1 MLIIF
6 QSCRELKSY
15 ISEGRQIIRSI
26 EAETY
31 AENPPL
37 FREYISAPADVRSLM
52 DNQFR
57 NVKTH
62 ARLLSKATWYEW
74 RTKLLDG
81 LKEGLNRHV
90 DEMKADDK
98 ILSKYEAIL
107 NSVVPE
113 LTEKHSSLE
122 QEATSLQ
129 QLTEEMENCDQDELR
144 AAREKVSSTED
155 EIATKK
161 QELEE
166 LQREVQDKTNIVE
179 AGTEMKAEFVAQ
191 IQEAERVKEECR
203 GWSAKEINEL
213 KTSVR
218 NIEEQTGWAIVCA
231 VPSGSAAGPS
241 LTMSYR
247 NQLQLMFHPG
257 AFHTGTA
264 SKNPDTTNMPL
275 ELRYRPRDTKTFT
288 PPTPQ
293 LSPIAS
299 LVLKSLQSHLNTI
312 HQSTTAPR
320 HMLRFISEAWDL
332 VLNLE
337 EETRMLEF
345 CGVTKLNLLEVED
358 KPSLRARC
366 TLLGANPS
374 SKKAPQN
381 GKGKGNGTRR
391 IDIDFAVKTHV
402 LQKHKSDAN
411 GARSIGVMDLETDV
425 IATKIYGFD
434 SGNQGG
440 ISEDQMRDILCQ
452 QIGASGKSKDV
463 KAGVQLGDGV
473 WSRAVRMLTGTI
485 F

>member
-74 RTKLLDG
+74 RMKLLDG

-90 DEMKADDK
+90 DEMKADDE
-98 ILSKYEAIL
+98 ILSKHEAIL
-107 NSVVPE
+107 HGVVPE
-113 LTEKHSSLE
+113 LIEKHSSLE

-129 QLTEEMENCDQDELR
+129 QLAEEMENCDQDELR
-144 AAREKVSSTED
+144 AAREKVSGVED
-155 EIATKK
+155 EIAAKK

-166 LQREVQDKTNIVE
+166 LQREVQDKTNTVE
-179 AGTEMKAEFVAQ
+179 AGTELKAEFVAQ
-191 IQEAERVKEECR
+191 IQKAERVKEECR

-218 NIEEQTGWAIVCA
+218 NIEEQTGWAIISA
-231 VPSGSAAGPS
+231 VPSGSVAGPS

-247 NQLQLMFHPG
+247 DQLQLMFHPG

-264 SKNPDTTNMPL
+264 GKNPDTANMPL
-275 ELRYRPRDTKTFT
+275 ELRYCPRDAKKSAA
-288 PPTPQ
+288 PIPQ

-299 LVLKSLQSHLNTI
+299 LVLKSLQDHLNTI
-312 HQSTTAPR
+312 HPSTIAPR
-320 HMLRFISEAWDL
+320 RMLRFISEAWDL

-366 TLLGANPS
+366 TLLGAIPS
-374 SKKAPQN
+374 SKKAPLN
-381 GKGKGNGTRR
+381 DKGKDKGKGNGTRR
-391 IDIDFAVKTHV
+391 IDIDFAVKTRV
-402 LQKHKSDAN
+402 LQKHKLDA
-411 GARSIGVMDLETDV
+411 MDFETDV
-425 IATKIYGFD
+425 IATKIYGFGSD
-434 SGNQGG
+434 NKGE
-440 ISEDQMRDILCQ
+440 ISEDQMRDILCRE
-452 QIGASGKSKDV
+452 IGASSNNKNV
-463 KAGVQLGDGV
+463 KAGVQLGVGV
-473 WSRAVRMLTGTI
+473 GSRAVRTLTGSI